1 VRAGKRDRSSRRR
14 KRERFIAAARDD
26 DGNYASIKLFMR
38 MSPRHWTRGEK
49 IPWAAGPEE
58 RIQPTPHA
66 VDEFVRYIGG
76 AHVIDVIRWRPGDF
90 TNSFHWAAFSLSKCC
105 LTFHFCLS
113 FRR

>member
-1 VRAGKRDRSSRRR
+1 MATWGRILDVTAKGERAGG
-14 KRERFIAAARDD
+14 ADD
-26 DGNYASIKLFMR
+26 INYASIKLFMP

-76 AHVIDVIRWRPGDF
+76 AHVIDVIRWRPRNF
-90 TNSFHWAAFSLSKCC
+90 TNSFH
-105 LTFHFCLS
+105 
-113 FRR
+113 